1 MKWCRFH
8 AADGDSI
15 RSGIVEGDQIVEV
28 RGSPF
33 AEYEKTAQKHLLS
46 STRLAVPAMP
56 YNFYA
61 MGANFRKHLDWA
73 NQRFNLKIGV
83 PKAADMGYRSP
94 SALIASGETIV
105 IPSDAVGPVQFEGE
119 LVAVIGRKA
128 KNLSKEEAL
137 SCVLGYTLGND
148 LSERAWQFSDRTTWR
163 GRTPIRLSLWARR
176 SKLNSIRSNQDIQ
189 VRVNGKL
196 ASEYNT
202 KDAVHDLVTCISR
215 TSRYVTFY
223 PGDVVGSAAMAPVS
237 LTSWLV
243 MSWRLSTPRSEYC
256 AIGLSGKRRN
266 FSEESNMRLRLRR
279 FVTGLMAPA
288 RPW

>member
-15 RSGIVEGDQIVEV
+15 RFGIVEGDQIVEV

-94 SALIASGETIV
+94 SALIASAKS
-105 IPSDAVGPVQFEGE
+105 IPDVMGDQAPF
-119 LVAVIGRKA
+119 LRRLA
-128 KNLSKEEAL
+128 
-137 SCVLGYTLGND
+137 VLGD
-148 LSERAWQFSDRTTWR
+148 SCR
-163 GRTPIRLSLWARR
+163 
-176 SKLNSIRSNQDIQ
+176 
-189 VRVNGKL
+189 
-196 ASEYNT
+196 
-202 KDAVHDLVTCISR
+202 
-215 TSRYVTFY
+215 
-223 PGDVVGSAAMAPVS
+223 
-237 LTSWLV
+237 
-243 MSWRLSTPRSEYC
+243 
-256 AIGLSGKRRN
+256 
-266 FSEESNMRLRLRR
+266 
-279 FVTGLMAPA
+279 PA
-288 RPW
+288 RCAAGRA